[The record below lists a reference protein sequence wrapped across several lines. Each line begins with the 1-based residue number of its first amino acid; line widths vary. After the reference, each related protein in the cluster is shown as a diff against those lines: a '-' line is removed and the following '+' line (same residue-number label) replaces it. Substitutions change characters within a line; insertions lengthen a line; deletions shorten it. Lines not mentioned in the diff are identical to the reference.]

1 MKTPKTILL
10 TLVFGLMALTA
21 GAQTKIATIDLRK
34 VFDEY
39 YKTRLADAS
48 LKEKASDLDKQ
59 RKNMIEDYKKA
70 NDDYKR
76 ALDGANDQAVSAE
89 EREKRKKGA
98 ESKLIELKDLEQ
110 QITQFDN
117 TARTNLD
124 EQQRRLRD
132 NILTE
137 IRAVINTKAKTGN
150 LTMVLDTSSEDVRK
164 PPVVL
169 FNTGENDLTEVV
181 LKQLNAAAPP
191 GSLSTEG
198 KKEEK
203 K

>member
-1 MKTPKTILL
+1 MNTPKIILL
-10 TLVFGLMALTA
+10 TWFFALTILSA

-34 VFDEY
+34 VFDKY
-39 YKTRLADAS
+39 YKTILADAS
-48 LKEKASDLDKQ
+48 LKEKATDLDKQ
-59 RKNMIEDYKKA
+59 RKNMIDDYKKA
-70 NDDYKR
+70 NEDYKK

-89 EREKRKKGA
+89 EREKRKKAA

-137 IRAVINTKAKTGN
+137 IRAVIDAKAKASN
-150 LTMVLDTSSEDVRK
+150 LNLVLDSSSEDVRK

-169 FNTGENDLTEVV
+169 FNTGENDLTEAV
-181 LKQLNAAAPP
+181 LKQLNANAPA
-191 GSLSTEG
+191 GALKDD
-198 KKEEK
+198 KK
-203 K
+203 

>member
-1 MKTPKTILL
+1 MNTPKIILL
-10 TLVFGLMALTA
+10 TLFFALTVLSA

-34 VFDEY
+34 VFDKY
-39 YKTRLADAS
+39 YKTILADAS
-48 LKEKASDLDKQ
+48 LKEKATDLDKQ
-59 RKNMIEDYKKA
+59 RKGMIDDYKKA
-70 NDDYKR
+70 NEEYKKT
-76 ALDGANDQAVSAE
+76 LDGANDQAVSAE

-137 IRAVINTKAKTGN
+137 IRAVIDAKAKASS
-150 LTMVLDTSSEDVRK
+150 LSLVLDSSSEDVRK

-169 FNTGENDLTEVV
+169 FNTGENDLTEAV
-181 LKQLNAAAPP
+181 LKQLNANAPP
-191 GSLSTEG
+191 GSLQDG
-198 KKEEK
+198 KKDDK

>member
-1 MKTPKTILL
+1 MNTTKTILL
-10 TLVFGLMALTA
+10 TLAFGLTALSA
-21 GAQTKIATIDLRK
+21 GAQTKLATIDLRK

-59 RKNMIEDYKKA
+59 RKNMIDDYKKA
-70 NDDYKR
+70 NEDYKK

-89 EREKRKKGA
+89 EREKRKKAA

-137 IRAVINTKAKTGN
+137 IRAVINAKAKASN
-150 LTMVLDTSSEDVRK
+150 LTMVLDSSSEDVRK

-169 FNTGENDLTEVV
+169 FNTGENDLTDAV
-181 LKQLNAAAPP
+181 LKQLNANAPP
-191 GSLSTEG
+191 GSLQEG
-198 KKEEK
+198 KK
-203 K
+203 